1 MIFSEPLSQYEEI
14 LKDAIRTSM
23 KESGAKLAKTFQTLL
38 IEILTLYMI
47 LPRKINFTQMARYG
61 KHGEQTYRQN
71 FNRRKKDCI
80 DWFLLN
86 LSLARRVLDMDGL
99 LAIAI
104 DPCYISKAG
113 KKTPHIGRFWSGCAG
128 AVKHGLEIMGIGLQD
143 VANNKCMMLR
153 AHQTI
158 GNSTLNIRNMRTF
171 YEYWMQY
178 IICSPMA
185 SKLQIAVNKD
195 VIDIDNFSLQKWS
208 PMASE
213 IPREEFFGISFSHHM
228 EILHKTKDLHEILFY
243 IPQTVL
249 HKWDKYDLRD
259 CLKEG
264 LYQKHGV
271 AANNFLQTMPVNDA
285 RKAVGMFKDE
295 YLLDYINIDEMEVAV
310 YEVSVL

>member
-1 MIFSEPLSQYEEI
+1 MFSEPLSQYEEI

-71 FNRRKKDCI
+71 FNRRKKGCI

-128 AVKHGLEIMGIGLQD
+128 AVKHGLEIMGIGLL
-143 VANNKCMMLR
+143 MLPTTN
-153 AHQTI
+153 A
-158 GNSTLNIRNMRTF
+158 
-171 YEYWMQY
+171 
-178 IICSPMA
+178 
-185 SKLQIAVNKD
+185 
-195 VIDIDNFSLQKWS
+195 
-208 PMASE
+208 
-213 IPREEFFGISFSHHM
+213 
-228 EILHKTKDLHEILFY
+228 
-243 IPQTVL
+243 
-249 HKWDKYDLRD
+249 
-259 CLKEG
+259 
-264 LYQKHGV
+264 
-271 AANNFLQTMPVNDA
+271 
-285 RKAVGMFKDE
+285 
-295 YLLDYINIDEMEVAV
+295 
-310 YEVSVL
+310 

>member
-1 MIFSEPLSQYEEI
+1 MMISEPLSQYEEI

-23 KESGAKLAKTFQTLL
+23 KESGAKFAKTFQTLL

-71 FNRRKKDCI
+71 FNRKKKDCI
-80 DWFLLN
+80 DWLLLN

-128 AVKHGLEIMGIGLQD
+128 AVKHGLEIIGIGLLD

-158 GNSTLNIRNMRTF
+158 GNPLA
-171 YEYWMQY
+171 E
-178 IICSPMA
+178 
-185 SKLQIAVNKD
+185 D
-195 VIDIDNFSLQKWS
+195 
-208 PMASE
+208 
-213 IPREEFFGISFSHHM
+213 EEQDTRR
-228 EILHKTKDLHEILFY
+228 ILHQCYEAVF
-243 IPQTVL
+243 
-249 HKWDKYDLRD
+249 
-259 CLKEG
+259 KET
-264 LYQKHGV
+264 
-271 AANNFLQTMPVNDA
+271 A
-285 RKAVGMFKDE
+285 E
-295 YLLDYINIDEMEVAV
+295 YH
-310 YEVSVL
+310 